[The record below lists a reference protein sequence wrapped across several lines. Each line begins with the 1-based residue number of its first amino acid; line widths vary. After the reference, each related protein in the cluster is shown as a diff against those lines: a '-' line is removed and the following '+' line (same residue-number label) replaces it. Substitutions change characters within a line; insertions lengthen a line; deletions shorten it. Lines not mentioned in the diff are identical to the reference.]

1 MSTAA
6 LENFRGPGCGHLA
19 YGFRALDMLKKSDSL
34 CQVLPPIGNQAC
46 RSKDYMNEIDS
57 RALCTLFCCCNKT
70 GGRQACVKNVLWAAD
85 GANGY
90 SGHYKAEVPY
100 IDRQPQMS
108 RNNPKRATRGRPA
121 GSRIP
126 DVVVVKDGAKPPTLD
141 NVQKA
146 YEMKFPGDSYGN
158 EIGSDHMTQQEAY
171 KDLFEDKIDEKP
183 MTTQSCKCDDEDEA
197 KENASVL
204 QKARAWEAQRDQA
217 LAIEHPL
224 NEEMWPLIASAL
236 TGGVTSVIGRGASLL
251 LGRALQVLKL
261 AF

>member
-6 LENFRGPGCGHLA
+6 LESFHGTGCGHLQ

-34 CQVLPPIGNQAC
+34 CQVLPPIGNQVC
-46 RSKDYMNEIDS
+46 RSEDYMNELDR
-57 RALCTLFCCCNKT
+57 RALCTLFCCCENN
-70 GGRQACVKNVLWAAD
+70 GRQACVKNVLWAAD

-90 SGHYKAEVPY
+90 TGHYKAEVPY

-108 RNNPKRATRGRPA
+108 RNNPKRATRGRPP

-146 YEMKFPGDSYGN
+146 YEMKFPGDSYSN
-158 EIGSDHMTQQEAY
+158 EIGPDGMTQQQAY
-171 KDLFEDKIDEKP
+171 KDLFEDKIDKKP
-183 MTTQSCKCDDEDEA
+183 MTTASCGCGDEDKK

-217 LAIEHPL
+217 LAIKPLL
-224 NEEMWPLIASAL
+224 NEEMWPLILSAL
-236 TGGVTSVIGRGASLL
+236 TGGVSSVIRVGAGLL
-251 LGRALQVLKL
+251 LGRTLQVFKL